1 MQVSG
6 FWLNIQMNKKPHTNQ
21 AQQPPKSKSRKI
33 STTQHVS
40 LKRPYRLVQRYGS
53 TKI

>member
-33 STTQHVS
+33 STTTRTNKQVHCAS
-40 LKRPYRLVQRYGS
+40 S
-53 TKI
+53 AE